1 MTKRILTLI
10 TFCLIINISAT
21 AQDLPLSDG
30 EKYTIGEIIVTGN
43 TTYNEE
49 TVIAYTGLKK
59 GEEIYIPGD
68 KISSIIK
75 KLWDLD
81 QFSDINFYITNIDN
95 GVADLELEITEVP
108 KLSKIRIQGVKKRK
122 EEELLEENKIRTG
135 MKVTENLRTTT
146 KNYIENKYREDGYFN
161 AKVVVNTS
169 EAKSDTTALKTNN
182 LVNMVVN
189 VDKGDRVKISDID
202 FIGNENFSNWKLKR
216 SLKNTKQ
223 KNFLRFWKRS
233 KYVPEE
239 YSKDKENLIDKYKER
254 GYRDARIVSDSLI
267 EVDNKNIALK
277 LNIAEGDQYYI
288 GDIDFIGNSVY
299 SDQQLK
305 NRLGINKGDIYN
317 GVLMDERI
325 EDRTDPNAED
335 IANMYK
341 NNGYLFSTIDL
352 VETNV
357 YNDTIDFEVR
367 IQEGKEAYFN
377 EIRVTGNDKT
387 KDHVIY
393 RELRT
398 KPGQKYSQEDVVA
411 TVRELGQL
419 GFFDAEQLE
428 PQFIDPNPQTGTLDL
443 EYNVVEAGA
452 SQIEL
457 QGGYGGGGFIG
468 TLGLSF
474 NNFALSGI
482 FDKDAYKPL
491 PMGDGQTLSL
501 RAQASTFYQTYSMS
515 FQEPWLGGEKP
526 VSLQT
531 SFSYTRQFN
540 FDYGTYRADR
550 SRSFDIM
557 GVNVGLAKRLTVPD
571 PYITVSHSLGFQR
584 YNLNNYNTGLFSFG
598 DGNSNSLTYT
608 FGLTR
613 DNTYVNPIFPTGGS
627 KFKLTA
633 KFTPPYS
640 LWNSVDYENL
650 DQQREF
656 QLEDENGNLIDEDG
670 ARVTPEN
677 AVGDQGKIDQE
688 KFKWLEYYKVKFSG
702 EWFTQIYDKLV
713 LRTNAEY
720 GFLGAY
726 NSSRGIPPF
735 ERYFLGGD
743 GLGAFSMDGRE
754 NIQLR
759 GYPNNQ
765 VTPID
770 RELQTQQNT
779 NLGTDG
785 ATIYNKYSLE
795 LRYPITLKPS
805 ASIYALTF
813 LEAGATFDDF
823 RNFNPFQVNRSAGA
837 GIRIFMPAFGLLGI
851 DFGYGF
857 DPVPGSQGP
866 NGWETHFI
874 IGQQF

>member
-1 MTKRILTLI
+1 MTRNILTLI
-10 TFCLIINISAT
+10 IFCLIVNISAT

-30 EKYTIGEIIVTGN
+30 EKYTIGEIVVTGN
-43 TTYNEE
+43 STYNEE

-59 GEEIYIPGD
+59 GDEIYIPGD
-68 KISSIIK
+68 KLSSVIK

-81 QFSDINFYITNIDN
+81 QFSDINFYIINVEN

-108 KLSKIRIQGVKKRK
+108 QLSQVRIQGVKKRE
-122 EEELLEENKIRTG
+122 EEELLEENKLRTG

-169 EAKSDTTALKTNN
+169 EVEADTTETQTDN

-189 VDKGDRVKISDID
+189 VDKGDRVKISELE
-202 FIGNENFSNWKLKR
+202 FEGNENFSDWKLRR
-216 SLKNTKQ
+216 SLKNTKR
-223 KNFLRFWKRS
+223 KNFFRFWKRS

-239 YSKDKENLIDKYKER
+239 FSEDKENLIDNYKEK

-277 LNIAEGDQYYI
+277 LKIEEGDQYYI

-299 SDQQLK
+299 SDRQLK
-305 NRLGINKGDIYN
+305 SRLGINKGDIYN
-317 GVLMDERI
+317 GVLLDERI

-335 IANMYK
+335 IANLYK

-377 EIRVTGNDKT
+377 DIRITGNDKT

-398 KPGQKYSQEDVVA
+398 KPGQKYSQEDVVS

-428 PQFIDPNPQTGTLDL
+428 PEFIDPNPQTGTLDL

-501 RAQASTFYQTYSMS
+501 RAQASTFYQTYSMT
-515 FQEPWLGGEKP
+515 FEEP
-526 VSLQT
+526 
-531 SFSYTRQFN
+531 TR
-540 FDYGTYRADR
+540 
-550 SRSFDIM
+550 
-557 GVNVGLAKRLTVPD
+557 
-571 PYITVSHSLGFQR
+571 
-584 YNLNNYNTGLFSFG
+584 
-598 DGNSNSLTYT
+598 
-608 FGLTR
+608 
-613 DNTYVNPIFPTGGS
+613 
-627 KFKLTA
+627 
-633 KFTPPYS
+633 
-640 LWNSVDYENL
+640 
-650 DQQREF
+650 
-656 QLEDENGNLIDEDG
+656 
-670 ARVTPEN
+670 
-677 AVGDQGKIDQE
+677 
-688 KFKWLEYYKVKFSG
+688 
-702 EWFTQIYDKLV
+702 
-713 LRTNAEY
+713 
-720 GFLGAY
+720 
-726 NSSRGIPPF
+726 
-735 ERYFLGGD
+735 
-743 GLGAFSMDGRE
+743 
-754 NIQLR
+754 
-759 GYPNNQ
+759 
-765 VTPID
+765 
-770 RELQTQQNT
+770 
-779 NLGTDG
+779 
-785 ATIYNKYSLE
+785 
-795 LRYPITLKPS
+795 
-805 ASIYALTF
+805 
-813 LEAGATFDDF
+813 
-823 RNFNPFQVNRSAGA
+823 
-837 GIRIFMPAFGLLGI
+837 
-851 DFGYGF
+851 
-857 DPVPGSQGP
+857 
-866 NGWETHFI
+866 
-874 IGQQF
+874 